1 MDRVKRFL
9 AHGGKASVIC
19 AETTEL
25 VEETRKIHD
34 LTPTT
39 TAAMGRFVTIC
50 GMMGLTDTKE
60 DDNKITVQIEGRGPV
75 GSLVCSVRREENV
88 SKVKAYIENPH
99 VELPIREDGKLD
111 VGGAVGNNG
120 YLNVVKKNILTDSD
134 YSGLVPLTS
143 GEIAEDF
150 ARYFVESEQKPT
162 VLALGVLVDQN
173 GTKASGGY
181 MINLMPDATE
191 EVIVTIE
198 NAIKGIPNISN
209 LINEGKSLEE
219 IAKMVTGDENV
230 EEIKENISI
239 IYECDCSRE
248 KFEAGLISIGK
259 EELEKIYNTDKKA
272 EIVCHFCNKKY
283 DFTEEDLKKLIDSI

>member
-88 SKVKAYIENPH
+88 SKVKAYIENPY

-191 EVIVTIE
+191 EVIVAIE

-209 LINEGKSLEE
+209 LIAEGKSLEE
-219 IAKMVTGDENV
+219 IAKMVTGDENA
-230 EEIKENISI
+230 EEIKKTLVLFMSVI
-239 IYECDCSRE
+239 
-248 KFEAGLISIGK
+248 A
-259 EELEKIYNTDKKA
+259 LEKNLKQDLSQLEKK
-272 EIVCHFCNKKY
+272 N
-283 DFTEEDLKKLIDSI
+283 

>member
-19 AETTEL
+19 AETTDL

-134 YSGLVPLTS
+134 YSG
-143 GEIAEDF
+143 
-150 ARYFVESEQKPT
+150 
-162 VLALGVLVDQN
+162 VLVDQN

-230 EEIKENISI
+230 EEIKEDISI

-248 KFEAGLISIGK
+248 KFEEGLISIGK